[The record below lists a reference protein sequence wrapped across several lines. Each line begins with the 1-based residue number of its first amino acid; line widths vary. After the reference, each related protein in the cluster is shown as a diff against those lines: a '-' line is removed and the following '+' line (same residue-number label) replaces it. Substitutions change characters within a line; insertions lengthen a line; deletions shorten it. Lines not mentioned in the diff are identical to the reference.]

1 MKNKEDIAKVLTTFY
16 LPTYEEIPDIGLYLD
31 QVVKYINSYF
41 TAFPEMNITA
51 SMLTNY
57 VKLKL
62 VKRVNKKTYVRDQIA
77 SFIFIVMAKTVLSM
91 DNIRLFFSLHQEE
104 TFEKQYNAFRT
115 LMLEVLQSLDAH
127 KTPKNY
133 DADLLYNITT
143 AIGHKM
149 YLERSFETY
158 KEGK

>member
-1 MKNKEDIAKVLTTFY
+1 MKKENTVQIEALTDFA

-41 TAFPEMNITA
+41 EAFPEMNVTA

-77 SFIFIVMAKTVLSM
+77 AFIFINMAKTVLSM
-91 DNIRLFFSLHQEE
+91 DNIRLLLSFSEEE
-104 TFEKQYNAFRT
+104 TFETQYNQFRE
-115 LMLEVLQSLDAH
+115 LMLEVLKSLQDR
-127 KTPKNY
+127 KPQKEIDTSM
-133 DADLLYNITT
+133 LYNIAN

-149 YLERSFETY
+149 YLERAFAQW
-158 KEGK
+158 KE